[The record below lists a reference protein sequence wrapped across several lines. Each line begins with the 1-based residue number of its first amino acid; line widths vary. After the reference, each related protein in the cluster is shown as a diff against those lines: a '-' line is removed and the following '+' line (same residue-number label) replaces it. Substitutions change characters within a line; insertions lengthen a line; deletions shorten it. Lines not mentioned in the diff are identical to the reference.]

1 MRRDASLS
9 LLLKWNGKIASS
21 SPCWRR
27 GGSTHWSWQ
36 GKHTQ
41 KAQVGRPTAL
51 LHILANYSVNELLE
65 VEKGGMA
72 IFDLCSETETKL
84 NPLPLCKPKQHFGK
98 HTYHTQHTWKGK
110 IEQEQQ
116 TSNKAGNKSTS
127 LLQPS
132 PMKCFGAICPHRVV
146 FHFWVF
152 VQFSVPARD
161 RRRHS

>member
-1 MRRDASLS
+1 M
-9 LLLKWNGKIASS
+9 
-21 SPCWRR
+21 
-27 GGSTHWSWQ
+27 
-36 GKHTQ
+36 
-41 KAQVGRPTAL
+41 GRPTAL
-51 LHILANYSVNELLE
+51 LHILANYAVNELLE

-84 NPLPLCKPKQHFGK
+84 NPSPLCKPKQHFGK

-146 FHFWVF
+146 FHF
-152 VQFSVPARD
+152 
-161 RRRHS
+161 